1 MKNKFLMLAMLA
13 VAAVNAQ
20 ITEGF
25 EKVQLDSGKVIDG
38 SDGTKVHYFS
48 NGEMSFPVSWDTTYK
63 YWSSGW
69 ALSKVIYNKV
79 EVSDYTK
86 HLYAAAPG
94 FGVEND
100 KGKAFMVGQSG
111 SGIKCNAQIFGFY
124 VANSTYAYNSM
135 KFGDFAGKKFGGAG
149 GKDKDSFILKIEFF
163 KNKKIS
169 ANSRVVLA
177 DFRFDDSTKDFIS
190 NQWIPVMAPNSFID
204 SISFQLESS
213 DNGQWG
219 MNTPA
224 FFALDGMSYTAVTAV
239 KHNKNVDIQVFPVP
253 ANASAQIISDE
264 DMLDLHVWNTAG
276 QLVMSAPLNGKQYVL
291 PTQMLKSGVYYL
303 NIRTNSTIVNRKLQI
318 LH

>member
-1 MKNKFLMLAMLA
+1 
-13 VAAVNAQ
+13 
-20 ITEGF
+20 
-25 EKVQLDSGKVIDG
+25 
-38 SDGTKVHYFS
+38 
-48 NGEMSFPVSWDTTYK
+48 
-63 YWSSGW
+63 
-69 ALSKVIYNKV
+69 
-79 EVSDYTK
+79 
-86 HLYAAAPG
+86 
-94 FGVEND
+94 
-100 KGKAFMVGQSG
+100 
-111 SGIKCNAQIFGFY
+111 
-124 VANSTYAYNSM
+124 
-135 KFGDFAGKKFGGAG
+135 
-149 GKDKDSFILKIEFF
+149 
-163 KNKKIS
+163 
-169 ANSRVVLA
+169 VVLA